1 MFVYGPVLSRRLG
14 LSLAVSPIP
23 PGTCTY
29 DCVYCQLGRTGRLQS
44 KRESFYKK
52 EKILA
57 EIVSRAKDI
66 KPDFISFV
74 GDGEPTLNCD
84 LGWLIREVKD
94 RFDFPVAVITN
105 GSLLFRKDVRQDL
118 QNADV
123 VIPSLDAGN
132 EKTFHRIN
140 RPHCSIDFASV
151 VEGQAEFRNDYPV
164 QVWMETMLVKGV
176 NDSEEELLDVKEALA
191 IIKPDRV
198 YLMTSI
204 KPPAE
209 SWVELPDAASIERAR
224 KIVNRA
230 VPIVN
235 VEEGEINS
243 AGFSDARQAILTIGS
258 RHPLGIEQALEIER
272 SYSCPGIVKRMI
284 DDKELI
290 EVEYNGLKYL
300 LPKDFL
306 IRNGVIDGRKG
317 CRGMI
322 R

>member
-23 PGTCTY
+23 PRTCTY
-29 DCVYCQLGRTGRLQS
+29 DCIYCQLGPTGRLQS
-44 KRESFYKK
+44 KRESFYEK

-94 RFDFPVAVITN
+94 RLDFPVAVITN

-118 QNADV
+118 QHADV

-132 EKTFHRIN
+132 DKTFNRIN
-140 RPHCSIDFASV
+140 RPHCSIDFGSV
-151 VEGQAEFRNDYPV
+151 VGGQAEFRSDYPG
-164 QVWMETMLVKGV
+164 QVWMETMLVKEV
-176 NDSEEELLDVKEALA
+176 NDSEEELLDIKEALA
-191 IIKPDRV
+191 IIKPDRI

-243 AGFSDARQAILTIGS
+243 AGFSDAGQAILTIGS
-258 RHPLGIEQALEIER
+258 RHPLRIEQALEIER

-290 EVEYNGLKYL
+290 EVVYNGLKYL